1 MSPFGRNKVEHG
13 QDQQS
18 DQPSAPGDS
27 NPQLDAEVAR
37 LQGLTLVQLASE
49 VMAKGFSADYDP
61 TADGSDVPGI
71 ADDFFPRPDFTLR
84 DSTVKAQVHKAQ
96 AEAQP
101 GTPEHQLLVL
111 ADLVAEGVQILEHAS
126 LIRLKTNYDGQVF
139 NAGYVATRL
148 GHAAL
153 QQNAVD
159 KVLAGGSL

>member
-1 MSPFGRNKVEHG
+1 MAFGKKKDD
-13 QDQQS
+13 QDQQP
-18 DQPSAPGDS
+18 DQQSPPGDP

-49 VMAKGFSADYDP
+49 VMTKGFSAGYDP
-61 TADGSDVPGI
+61 TSGDSDIGEI
-71 ADDFFPRPDFTLR
+71 ADQFFAKPDFTLR
-84 DSTVKAQVHKAQ
+84 DSTVRAQVHKAQ
-96 AEAQP
+96 AQSQP

-111 ADLVAEGVQILEHAS
+111 ADLVAEGVQTLEHAS
-126 LIRLKTNYDGQVF
+126 LVRLKTKYDGQFF

-159 KVLAGGSL
+159 KALAGGSL